1 MSFVGVSFDNQIAS
15 QSIRVSI
22 VGLILDFYVVY
33 RSGAID
39 VMVKLFVH
47 FFVKIFNINVQLDL
61 LSWEHGSVYWA
72 LPVTL
77 DIVLFGCCFIC

>member
-15 QSIRVSI
+15 QSIRVSV
-22 VGLILDFYVVY
+22 VGFILAFYVVY

-47 FFVKIFNINVQLDL
+47 FVVKIFNINVRAWGSL
-61 LSWEHGSVYWA
+61 LGSTSN
-72 LPVTL
+72 P
-77 DIVLFGCCFIC
+77 